1 MQRIMR
7 SAGAAPVQNAA
18 GGPFAGCEKRPPV
31 VHKAHFKPVQIAM
44 QEILKKVQFHI
55 PFPLLRDKYLPLVL
69 RERINPEIGITFKAL
84 DGFRPSD
91 FREVAEKLRDAGL
104 SITIHGP
111 FMDLRPGALDPR
123 IRKVTIDRLK
133 QMFDLAPY
141 FQPRSIVCHPSFD
154 ERYYVSTEEEWLQNS
169 VDTWKR
175 FAVIAADMGTQIA
188 LENVYEKEPRPLH
201 RLLTALASPRI
212 RFCFDTGHF
221 NAFSKVPLEEW
232 LERMGPLIG
241 QLHIHDNRG
250 ASDEHLPVGEGNFP
264 FPVLLKY
271 LQDRGMRPIITVEA
285 HSEKDLW
292 RNLENL
298 RFTGLLADF

>member
-1 MQRIMR
+1 
-7 SAGAAPVQNAA
+7 
-18 GGPFAGCEKRPPV
+18 
-31 VHKAHFKPVQIAM
+31 M

-69 RERINPEIGITFKAL
+69 REGINPEIGITFKAL
-84 DGFRPSD
+84 DRFQASD
-91 FREVAEKLRDAGL
+91 FAEVAKALRDAGL
-104 SITIHGP
+104 SVTIHGP
-111 FMDLRPGALDPR
+111 FMDLRPGALDPM

-141 FQPRSIVCHPSFD
+141 FRPRSIVCHPSFD

-175 FAVIAADMGTQIA
+175 FAGVAADMGARIA
-188 LENVYEKEPRPLH
+188 LENIYEKEPRQLH
-201 RLLTALASPRI
+201 RLLTALDSPHI

-221 NAFSKVPLEEW
+221 NAFSRAPLEEW
-232 LERMGPLIG
+232 LERMGPFIG
-241 QLHIHDNRG
+241 QLHIHDNHG

-264 FPVLLKY
+264 FPVFLKY
-271 LQDRGMRPIITVEA
+271 LRDRGLRPIVTVEA

-292 RNLENL
+292 RNVENL
-298 RFTGLLADF
+298 QATGLLADF

>member
-1 MQRIMR
+1 VIDTFHFNRVR
-7 SAGAAPVQNAA
+7 SD
-18 GGPFAGCEKRPPV
+18 
-31 VHKAHFKPVQIAM
+31 M

-69 RERINPEIGITFKAL
+69 REGINPEIGITFKAL
-84 DGFRPSD
+84 DRFQASD
-91 FREVAEKLRDAGL
+91 FAEVAKALRDAGL
-104 SITIHGP
+104 SVTIHGP
-111 FMDLRPGALDPR
+111 FMDLRPGALDPM

-141 FQPRSIVCHPSFD
+141 FRPRSIVCHPSFD

-175 FAVIAADMGTQIA
+175 FAGVAADMGARIA
-188 LENVYEKEPRPLH
+188 LENIYEKEPRQLH
-201 RLLTALASPRI
+201 RLLTALDSPHI

-221 NAFSKVPLEEW
+221 NAFSRAPLEEW
-232 LERMGPLIG
+232 LERMGPFIG

-264 FPVLLKY
+264 FPVFLKY
-271 LQDRGMRPIITVEA
+271 LRDRGLRPIVTVEA

-292 RNLENL
+292 RNVENL
-298 RFTGLLADF
+298 QATGLLADF

>member
-1 MQRIMR
+1 
-7 SAGAAPVQNAA
+7 
-18 GGPFAGCEKRPPV
+18 
-31 VHKAHFKPVQIAM
+31 M

-55 PFPLLRDKYLPLVL
+55 PFPLLRDTYLPLVL
-69 RERINPEIGITFKAL
+69 REGINPEIGITFKAL
-84 DGFRPSD
+84 DRFHASD
-91 FREVAEKLRDAGL
+91 FAEVAKALRDAGRTV
-104 SITIHGP
+104 TIHGP

-141 FQPRSIVCHPSFD
+141 FRPRSIVCHPSFD

-175 FAVIAADMGTQIA
+175 FAGVAADMGARIA
-188 LENVYEKEPRPLH
+188 LENIYEREPRQLH
-201 RLLTALASPRI
+201 RLLTALDSPHI

-221 NAFSKVPLEEW
+221 NAFSRAPLEEW
-232 LERMGPLIG
+232 LERMGPFIG

-271 LQDRGMRPIITVEA
+271 LRDRGQRPIVTVEA

-292 RNLENL
+292 RNVENL
-298 RFTGLLADF
+298 QATGLLADF

>member
-1 MQRIMR
+1 VIDTFHFNRVR
-7 SAGAAPVQNAA
+7 SD
-18 GGPFAGCEKRPPV
+18 
-31 VHKAHFKPVQIAM
+31 M

-84 DGFRPSD
+84 DRFQASD
-91 FREVAEKLRDAGL
+91 FAEVAKALRDAGRTV
-104 SITIHGP
+104 TIHGP
-111 FMDLRPGALDPR
+111 FMDLRPGALDPM

-141 FQPRSIVCHPSFD
+141 FRPRSIVCHPSFD

-175 FAVIAADMGTQIA
+175 FAGVAADMGARIA
-188 LENVYEKEPRPLH
+188 LENIYEKEPRQLH
-201 RLLTALASPRI
+201 RLLTALDSPHI

-221 NAFSKVPLEEW
+221 NAFSRAPLEEW
-232 LERMGPLIG
+232 LERMGPFIG
-241 QLHIHDNRG
+241 QLHIHDNHG

-264 FPVLLKY
+264 FPVFLKY
-271 LQDRGMRPIITVEA
+271 LRDRGLRPIVTVEA

-292 RNLENL
+292 RNVENL
-298 RFTGLLADF
+298 QATGLLADF

>member
-1 MQRIMR
+1 
-7 SAGAAPVQNAA
+7 
-18 GGPFAGCEKRPPV
+18 
-31 VHKAHFKPVQIAM
+31 M

-55 PFPLLRDKYLPLVL
+55 PFPLLRDQYLPLVL
-69 RERINPEIGITFKAL
+69 REGINPEIGITFKAL
-84 DGFRPSD
+84 DRFQASD
-91 FREVAEKLRDAGL
+91 FAEVAKALQDAGL
-104 SITIHGP
+104 SVTIHGP

-141 FQPRSIVCHPSFD
+141 FRPRSIVCHPSFD

-175 FAVIAADMGTQIA
+175 FAGIAADMGARIA
-188 LENVYEKEPRPLH
+188 LENIYEKEPRQLH
-201 RLLTALASPRI
+201 RLLTALDSPHI

-221 NAFSKVPLEEW
+221 NAFSRAPLEEW
-232 LERMGPLIG
+232 LERMGPFIG

-271 LQDRGMRPIITVEA
+271 LRDRGQRPIVTVEA

-292 RNLENL
+292 RNVENL
-298 RFTGLLADF
+298 QATGLLADF